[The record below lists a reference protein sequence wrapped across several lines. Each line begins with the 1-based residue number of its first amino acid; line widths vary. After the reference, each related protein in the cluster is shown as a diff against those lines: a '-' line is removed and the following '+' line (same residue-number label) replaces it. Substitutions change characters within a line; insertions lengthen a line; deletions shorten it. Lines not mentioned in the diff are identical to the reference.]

1 MNYFCDNNTG
11 MLGQPDVCDN
21 NTGMLGQPDV

>member
-11 MLGQPDVCDN
+11 MLGQPYVCDN